1 MDEVNSHVTTLEE
14 GLQETTTGQSNGT
27 FISALSLQ
35 RRRSSPTNMEDG
47 AMPVRTK
54 RRRVQ
59 ETYEAAIKINGA
71 TEENRQPALD
81 GILEVLNTKFSKK
94 EVASTLSKKK
104 ILAKSVTGNFHKD
117 QCHSYETNEE
127 NMLRSI
133 DVYYGMGVMGKR
145 KYIKVRQSLSFKKVK
160 SKFKKTERIKVANCS
175 IPALVPYYKL
185 IKFLE
190 GVDIG
195 NLYSVEEHLCG
206 DGLDKVNGFFR
217 DLKEFLPRLAEFYLK
232 AYKPEDFNWFK
243 SPFTFKFAIGGD
255 GAPFGKYDQ
264 SCAWLVSLLNVGKR
278 FLSNE
283 DNFMIFGA
291 NCSESC
297 KAVERYVAQ
306 LGTDIKYLEGRVFN
320 ISGRDYKF
328 ELSELPN
335 DMKMLCFL
343 GGELS
348 NSAKYFSS
356 FANVSYDNM
365 SSLQFTFGQS
375 ENNKWRPWNYER
387 RLVVVKEVEAL
398 KKKLSKSPI
407 TENTKRVKIT
417 SFIAE
422 KQSRQ
427 EFSPRAGKAINKAH
441 VEPLH
446 LKNNACAYM
455 FKLVLLFSI
464 EKSKLSNAVTEF
476 CKVGNQSPFARLI
489 HNLKTQSNLSRLAK
503 KIMKWFDE
511 SKGNAKSFDYR
522 FTGQESRRFLHN
534 FMYMISAI
542 EQENDSR
549 TTSMKLHIFAFAIL
563 SLRNAVSLFSR
574 FNINEDQLN
583 ELDKECKNFFTCCA
597 LFLEVN
603 PTVWT
608 IGNVV
613 PVHTR
618 DIFQKYGKGL
628 LMNSMEGREAKHQA
642 ISRYATNST
651 NSTRWQSVFR
661 HEFVSLIWLRERGC
675 NLANSKKCNETY
687 IPNHVSGEA
696 YCYCGLMLTDGRDCK
711 YCNHQNR
718 GKIVNSVE
726 QKKVT
731 FKVNSD

>member
-1 MDEVNSHVTTLEE
+1 
-14 GLQETTTGQSNGT
+14 
-27 FISALSLQ
+27 
-35 RRRSSPTNMEDG
+35 
-47 AMPVRTK
+47 
-54 RRRVQ
+54 
-59 ETYEAAIKINGA
+59 
-71 TEENRQPALD
+71 
-81 GILEVLNTKFSKK
+81 
-94 EVASTLSKKK
+94 
-104 ILAKSVTGNFHKD
+104 
-117 QCHSYETNEE
+117 
-127 NMLRSI
+127 
-133 DVYYGMGVMGKR
+133 
-145 KYIKVRQSLSFKKVK
+145 
-160 SKFKKTERIKVANCS
+160 
-175 IPALVPYYKL
+175 
-185 IKFLE
+185 
-190 GVDIG
+190 
-195 NLYSVEEHLCG
+195 
-206 DGLDKVNGFFR
+206 
-217 DLKEFLPRLAEFYLK
+217 
-232 AYKPEDFNWFK
+232 
-243 SPFTFKFAIGGD
+243 
-255 GAPFGKYDQ
+255 
-264 SCAWLVSLLNVGKR
+264 
-278 FLSNE
+278 
-283 DNFMIFGA
+283 
-291 NCSESC
+291 
-297 KAVERYVAQ
+297 
-306 LGTDIKYLEGRVFN
+306 
-320 ISGRDYKF
+320 
-328 ELSELPN
+328 
-335 DMKMLCFL
+335 
-343 GGELS
+343 
-348 NSAKYFSS
+348 
-356 FANVSYDNM
+356 
-365 SSLQFTFGQS
+365 
-375 ENNKWRPWNYER
+375 
-387 RLVVVKEVEAL
+387 
-398 KKKLSKSPI
+398 
-407 TENTKRVKIT
+407 
-417 SFIAE
+417 
-422 KQSRQ
+422 
-427 EFSPRAGKAINKAH
+427 
-441 VEPLH
+441 
-446 LKNNACAYM
+446 
-455 FKLVLLFSI
+455 
-464 EKSKLSNAVTEF
+464 
-476 CKVGNQSPFARLI
+476 
-489 HNLKTQSNLSRLAK
+489 
-503 KIMKWFDE
+503 MKWFDE